1 VAHWTLFYE
10 TGWQSETSFA
20 ITEQGMTTA
29 PYFSIVTPVFNPPI
43 NAFRDCADSVVKQIC
58 TDWEWILV
66 DDGSSDP
73 EVIKMLKVIE
83 KNPQVTVIR
92 REKNGGIVTASN
104 DGINVAT
111 GQFIALL
118 DHDDQLTAD
127 ALEAVQKVL
136 AENTDVDYVYS
147 DEDKVNEEG
156 QFFDRFRKPRF
167 SPERLRGQ
175 NYCCHFSVL
184 RTSLV
189 KLIGGFREGFD
200 GSQDY
205 DLFLRITEQ
214 ARAIAHIPK
223 VLYHWRSVQ
232 GSAALNADAK
242 PYALIAAQKAVQ
254 EHLERVGINGIVGTT
269 PEFYL
274 KTTRTLTKHPRVSII
289 IPTCGTEKRVWG
301 REMVLVETA
310 VASIVQ
316 RSTYTDYEIIVV
328 YDSHTPPEVLAKLS
342 KIAGS
347 RLVLSE
353 YTKPFNFSEKINL
366 GAVQATGEILILLN
380 DDTQIESPDWI
391 EGLIAFLEESDV
403 GMVGPKLL
411 LEDKRIQSAG
421 HYFKIGAH
429 NGASGSAYQEN
440 GPFSVLTIP
449 AERSGLTM
457 ACVAIPRKVFELVG
471 GLCTEFPGAFND
483 VDFGNKLVLHGYRM
497 IWTPHVEMFHFES
510 VSRDPKVA
518 EQEILLVEERWGSVL
533 LTDDHYLPDFE
544 SGLAGIH

>member
-1 VAHWTLFYE
+1 
-10 TGWQSETSFA
+10 
-20 ITEQGMTTA
+20 MTTA
-29 PYFSIVTPVFNPPI
+29 PYFSIITPVFNPPI
-43 NAFRDCADSVVKQIC
+43 NAFRDCADSVVRQIC

-83 KNPQVTVIR
+83 KNPQVTVIY
-92 REKNGGIVTASN
+92 REKNGGIVAASN

-118 DHDDQLTAD
+118 DHDDQLTTD
-127 ALEAVQKVL
+127 ALESVQKVL

-147 DEDKVNEEG
+147 DEDKVNEDG

-189 KLIGGFREGFD
+189 KQIGGFREGFD

-242 PYALIAAQKAVQ
+242 PYALVAAQKAVQ
-254 EHLERVGINGIVGTT
+254 EHLERVGINGVVGTT

-289 IPTCGTEKRVWG
+289 IPTCGSEKRVWG

-328 YDSHTPPEVLAKLS
+328 YDSHTPPEILTQLS
-342 KIAGS
+342 KIAGQK
-347 RLVLSE
+347 LVLIE

-366 GAVQATGEILILLN
+366 GAVHATGDVLILLN
-380 DDTQIESPDWI
+380 DDIQIESPDWI
-391 EGLIAFLEESDV
+391 EGLIVFLEESDV

-411 LEDKRIQSAG
+411 LEDTRIQSAG
-421 HYFKIGAH
+421 HYFRDGAH
-429 NGASGSAYQEN
+429 NSANRSLYSEK
-440 GPFSVLTIP
+440 GPFSILTIP

-457 ACVAIPRKVFELVG
+457 ACVAIPRQVFEHVG
-471 GLCTEFPGAFND
+471 GLCTDLPGAFND
-483 VDFGNKLVLHGYRM
+483 VDFGNKLMTRCYRM

-510 VSRDPKVA
+510 VSRDPKVN
-518 EQEILLVEERWGSVL
+518 EIELRTIEERWRSTL
-533 LTDDHYLPDFE
+533 HAEDQYLPDFE
-544 SGLAGIH
+544 SGLVGLG

>member
-1 VAHWTLFYE
+1 
-10 TGWQSETSFA
+10 
-20 ITEQGMTTA
+20 MTTA

-43 NAFRDCADSVVKQIC
+43 NAFRDCADSVVQQIC
-58 TDWEWILV
+58 PDWEWILV

-92 REKNGGIVTASN
+92 REKNGGIVAASN

-127 ALEAVQKVL
+127 ALDAVQKVL
-136 AENTDVDYVYS
+136 AENNDVDYVYS
-147 DEDKVNEEG
+147 DEDKVNEDG

-189 KLIGGFREGFD
+189 KQIGGFREGFD

-232 GSAALNADAK
+232 GSAALDADAK
-242 PYALIAAQKAVQ
+242 PYALVAAQKAVQ
-254 EHLERVGINGIVGTT
+254 EHLERVGINGVVGTT

-274 KTTRTLTKHPRVSII
+274 KTTRTLTKHPRISII
-289 IPTCGTEKRVWG
+289 IPTCGSEKRVWG

-328 YDSHTPPEVLAKLS
+328 FDSHTPPEILTQLS

-347 RLVLSE
+347 KLVLIE

-366 GAVQATGEILILLN
+366 GAVQATGDVLILLN

-391 EGLIAFLEESDV
+391 EGLIVFLEESDV

-421 HYFKIGAH
+421 HYYKIGAH
-429 NGASGSAYQEN
+429 NGASGCSYNER

-483 VDFGNKLVLHGYRM
+483 VDFGNKLMLHGYRM

-518 EQEILLVEERWGSVL
+518 EQEILLVEERWGSVI

-544 SGLAGIH
+544 SGLVGIG

>member
-1 VAHWTLFYE
+1 
-10 TGWQSETSFA
+10 
-20 ITEQGMTTA
+20 
-29 PYFSIVTPVFNPPI
+29 
-43 NAFRDCADSVVKQIC
+43 
-58 TDWEWILV
+58 
-66 DDGSSDP
+66 
-73 EVIKMLKVIE
+73 
-83 KNPQVTVIR
+83 
-92 REKNGGIVTASN
+92 
-104 DGINVAT
+104 
-111 GQFIALL
+111 
-118 DHDDQLTAD
+118 
-127 ALEAVQKVL
+127 
-136 AENTDVDYVYS
+136 
-147 DEDKVNEEG
+147 
-156 QFFDRFRKPRF
+156 
-167 SPERLRGQ
+167 
-175 NYCCHFSVL
+175 
-184 RTSLV
+184 
-189 KLIGGFREGFD
+189 
-200 GSQDY
+200 
-205 DLFLRITEQ
+205 
-214 ARAIAHIPK
+214 
-223 VLYHWRSVQ
+223 
-232 GSAALNADAK
+232 
-242 PYALIAAQKAVQ
+242 
-254 EHLERVGINGIVGTT
+254 
-269 PEFYL
+269 
-274 KTTRTLTKHPRVSII
+274 
-289 IPTCGTEKRVWG
+289 
-301 REMVLVETA
+301 
-310 VASIVQ
+310 
-316 RSTYTDYEIIVV
+316 
-328 YDSHTPPEVLAKLS
+328 LAKLS

-391 EGLIAFLEESDV
+391 EGLIVFLEESDV

-429 NGASGSAYQEN
+429 NGASGSAYREN

>member
-1 VAHWTLFYE
+1 M
-10 TGWQSETSFA
+10 TSVPF
-20 ITEQGMTTA
+20 
-29 PYFSIVTPVFNPPI
+29 FSIVTPVFNPPV
-43 NAFRDCADSVVKQIC
+43 NAFRDCAASVAQQTC

-66 DDGSSDP
+66 DDGSTDP
-73 EVIKMLKVIE
+73 EVIQILNFIE
-83 KNPQVTVIR
+83 MNPRVTVIR
-92 REKNGGIVTASN
+92 REKNGGIVAASN
-104 DGINVAT
+104 DGINAAR

-118 DHDDQLTAD
+118 DHDDQLTSD
-127 ALEAVQKVL
+127 ALATVQEL
-136 AENTDVDYVYS
+136 LIENSDVDYVYS
-147 DEDKVNEEG
+147 DEDKVNEDG
-156 QFFDRFRKPRF
+156 HHFDRFRKPRF

-189 KLIGGFREGFD
+189 QQLGGFREGFD

-205 DLFLRITEQ
+205 DLFLRVTEQ

-232 GSAALNADAK
+232 GSASLNADAK

-254 EHLERVGINGIVGTT
+254 EHLGRVGIKGVVETT

-274 KTTRTLTKHPRVSII
+274 KTTRTLTNKPRASII

-301 REMVLVETA
+301 RDMVLVETA

-316 RSTYTDYEIIVV
+316 RSTYSNYEIIVV
-328 YDSHTPPEVLAKLS
+328 YDSHTPPEVLTKLS
-342 KIAGS
+342 KIAGD
-347 RLVLSE
+347 RLVLVE
-353 YTKPFNFSEKINL
+353 YDKPFNFSEKINL
-366 GAVQATGEILILLN
+366 GAVKATGDVLILLN

-391 EGLIAFLEESDV
+391 EGLICFLEESDV

-429 NGASGSAYQEN
+429 NGAGGSAYNEK

-457 ACVAIPRKVFELVG
+457 ACVAIPRRVFEQVG
-471 GLCTEFPGAFND
+471 GLCTEFPGAYND
-483 VDFGNKLVLHGYRM
+483 VDFGNKLVMHSYRM
-497 IWTPHVEMFHFES
+497 VWTPNVELFHFES
-510 VSRDPKVA
+510 LSRNPEVSGPETLR
-518 EQEILLVEERWGSVL
+518 IEERWGSVIL
-533 LTDDHYLPDFE
+533 ADDHYLPDFD
-544 SGLAGIH
+544 SGLVGIQ

>member
-1 VAHWTLFYE
+1 M
-10 TGWQSETSFA
+10 TSV
-20 ITEQGMTTA
+20 
-29 PYFSIVTPVFNPPI
+29 PLFSIVTPVFNPPV
-43 NAFRDCADSVVKQIC
+43 NAFRDCSVSVAQQTC

-66 DDGSSDP
+66 DDGSTDP
-73 EVIKMLKVIE
+73 EVMQILNFIE
-83 KNPQVTVIR
+83 MNPQVTVIR
-92 REKNGGIVTASN
+92 RKKNGGIVAASN
-104 DGINVAT
+104 DGINAAR

-118 DHDDQLTAD
+118 DHDDQLTLD
-127 ALEAVQKVL
+127 ALETVQKVL
-136 AENTDVDYVYS
+136 IENTDIDYVYS
-147 DEDKVNEEG
+147 DEDKVNEDG
-156 QFFDRFRKPRF
+156 HFFDRFRKPRF

-189 KLIGGFREGFD
+189 KELGGFREGFD

-205 DLFLRITEQ
+205 DLFLRVTEQ
-214 ARAIAHIPK
+214 ARTIAHIPK

-232 GSAALNADAK
+232 GSASLNADAK

-254 EHLERVGINGIVGTT
+254 EHLDRVGIKGVVETT

-274 KTTRTLTKHPRVSII
+274 KTTRTLTKKPRVSII
-289 IPTCGTEKRVWG
+289 IPTCGTKKRVWG

-366 GAVQATGEILILLN
+366 GAVKATGDVLILLN

-391 EGLIAFLEESDV
+391 EGLICFLEESDV

-421 HYFKIGAH
+421 HYFKNGAH
-429 NGASGSAYQEN
+429 NAGGGSAYKES

-457 ACVAIPRKVFELVG
+457 ACVAIPRRVYEHVG

-483 VDFGNKLVLHGYRM
+483 VDFGNKLMMHGYRM
-497 IWTPHVEMFHFES
+497 IWTPHVELFHFES
-510 VSRDPKVA
+510 LSRDPDVSD
-518 EQEILLVEERWGSVL
+518 EEFELVEGRWSSILNV
-533 LTDDHYLPDFE
+533 DDPYLADFE
-544 SGLAGIH
+544 SGLAGIQ

>member
-1 VAHWTLFYE
+1 MSGPF
-10 TGWQSETSFA
+10 
-20 ITEQGMTTA
+20 
-29 PYFSIVTPVFNPPI
+29 FSIVTPVFNPPF
-43 NAFRDCADSVVKQIC
+43 NAFRDCAASVAQQTC
-58 TDWEWILV
+58 NDWEWILV
-66 DDGSSDP
+66 DDGSTDP
-73 EVIKMLKVIE
+73 EVIQILNFIE
-83 KNPQVTVIR
+83 MNPRVTVIR
-92 REKNGGIVTASN
+92 REKNGGIVAASN
-104 DGINVAT
+104 DGINAAR
-111 GQFIALL
+111 GEYIALL
-118 DHDDQLTAD
+118 DHDDQLTSD
-127 ALEAVQKVL
+127 ALATVQEL
-136 AENTDVDYVYS
+136 LIENSDVDYVYS
-147 DEDKVNEEG
+147 DEDKVNEDG
-156 QFFDRFRKPRF
+156 HHFDRFRKPRF

-189 KLIGGFREGFD
+189 KQLGGFREGFD

-205 DLFLRITEQ
+205 DLFLRVTEQ

-232 GSAALNADAK
+232 GSASLNADAK

-254 EHLERVGINGIVGTT
+254 EHLDRVGIKGVVETT

-289 IPTCGTEKRVWG
+289 IPTCGTKKRVWG
-301 REMVLVETA
+301 RDMVLVETA

-316 RSTYTDYEIIVV
+316 RSSYSDYEIVVV
-328 YDSHTPPEVLAKLS
+328 YDSHTPSEVLTQLS
-342 KIAGS
+342 KIAGD
-347 RLVLSE
+347 RVVLAE
-353 YTKPFNFSEKINL
+353 FTKPFNFSEKINL
-366 GAVQATGEILILLN
+366 GAVKASGDVLILLN

-391 EGLIAFLEESDV
+391 EGLICFLEESDV

-429 NGASGSAYQEN
+429 NGASGSAYRES

-457 ACVAIPRKVFELVG
+457 ACVAIPRCVYEQVG

-483 VDFGNKLVLHGYRM
+483 VDFANKLMLHGYRM
-497 IWTPHVEMFHFES
+497 IWTPHVELFHFES
-510 VSRDPKVA
+510 LSRDPDVSD
-518 EQEILLVEERWGSVL
+518 EEVQLIEDRWCSILNA
-533 LTDDHYLPDFE
+533 DDPYLPDFE
-544 SGLAGIH
+544 SSLANVE

>member
-1 VAHWTLFYE
+1 
-10 TGWQSETSFA
+10 
-20 ITEQGMTTA
+20 MTTA
-29 PYFSIVTPVFNPPI
+29 AYFSIVTPVFNPPI
-43 NAFRDCADSVVKQIC
+43 NAFRDCVDSVVRQIC

-83 KNPQVTVIR
+83 KNPQVTVIH
-92 REKNGGIVTASN
+92 REKNGGIVAASN

-118 DHDDQLTAD
+118 DHDDQLTTD
-127 ALEAVQKVL
+127 ALESVQKVL

-147 DEDKVNEEG
+147 DEDKVNEVG

-189 KLIGGFREGFD
+189 KQIGGFREGFD

-254 EHLERVGINGIVGTT
+254 EHLERVGINGTVATT

-328 YDSHTPPEVLAKLS
+328 YDSHTPPEILTKLS
-342 KIAGS
+342 KIAGE
-347 RLVLSE
+347 RLVLVE
-353 YTKPFNFSEKINL
+353 YDKPFNFSEKINL
-366 GAVQATGEILILLN
+366 GAVQATGDVLLLLN

-391 EGLIAFLEESDV
+391 EGLICFLEESDV

-429 NGASGSAYQEN
+429 NGAGGSAYNEK

-457 ACVAIPRKVFELVG
+457 ACVAIPRRVFEQVG
-471 GLCTEFPGAFND
+471 GLCTEFPGAYND
-483 VDFGNKLVLHGYRM
+483 VDFGNKLVMHSYRM
-497 IWTPHVEMFHFES
+497 VWTPNVELFHFES
-510 VSRDPKVA
+510 LSRNPEVSGPETLR
-518 EQEILLVEERWGSVL
+518 IEERWGSVIL
-533 LTDDHYLPDFE
+533 ADDYYLPDFE
-544 SGLAGIH
+544 SSLVNIR

>member
-1 VAHWTLFYE
+1 M
-10 TGWQSETSFA
+10 TSVPF
-20 ITEQGMTTA
+20 
-29 PYFSIVTPVFNPPI
+29 FSIVTPVFNPPV
-43 NAFRDCADSVVKQIC
+43 NAFRDCAASVAQQTC

-66 DDGSSDP
+66 DDGSTDP
-73 EVIKMLKVIE
+73 EVIQILNSIE
-83 KNPQVTVIR
+83 MNPRVTMIR
-92 REKNGGIVTASN
+92 REKNGGIVAASN
-104 DGINVAT
+104 DGINAAR

-118 DHDDQLTAD
+118 DHDDQLTPD
-127 ALEAVQKVL
+127 ALATVQEL
-136 AENTDVDYVYS
+136 LIENSDVDYAYS
-147 DEDKVNEEG
+147 DEDKVNEDG
-156 QFFDRFRKPRF
+156 HHFDRFRKPRF

-189 KLIGGFREGFD
+189 QQLGGFREGFD

-205 DLFLRITEQ
+205 DLFLRITEE

-232 GSAALNADAK
+232 GSASLNADAK

-254 EHLERVGINGIVGTT
+254 EHLDRVGIKGVVETT

-274 KTTRTLTKHPRVSII
+274 KTTRTLTKKPRVSII

-301 REMVLVETA
+301 RDMVLVETA

-316 RSTYTDYEIIVV
+316 RSTYNDYEIIVV
-328 YDSHTPPEVLAKLS
+328 YDSHTPAEVLTTLS
-342 KIAGS
+342 KIAGD
-347 RLVLSE
+347 RLVLLE

-366 GAVQATGEILILLN
+366 GAVKATGEVLILLN

-391 EGLIAFLEESDV
+391 EGLIGFLEEPDV

-429 NGASGSAYQEN
+429 NVASGSAYNEN

-457 ACVAIPRKVFELVG
+457 ACVAIPRRVFEQVG
-471 GLCTEFPGAFND
+471 GLCTEFPGAYND
-483 VDFGNKLVLHGYRM
+483 VDFGNKLVMHSYRM
-497 IWTPHVEMFHFES
+497 VWTPYVELFHFES
-510 VSRDPKVA
+510 LSRDPEVSGP
-518 EQEILLVEERWGSVL
+518 ETLRIEERWGSVVL
-533 LTDDHYLPDFE
+533 EDDPYLPDFE
-544 SGLAGIH
+544 SGLAGID